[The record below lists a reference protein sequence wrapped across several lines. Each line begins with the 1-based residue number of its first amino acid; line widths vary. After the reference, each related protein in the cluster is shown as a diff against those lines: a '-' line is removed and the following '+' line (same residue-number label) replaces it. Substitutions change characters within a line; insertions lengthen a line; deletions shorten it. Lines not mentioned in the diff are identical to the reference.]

1 MKKTISSLTVLLF
14 TAAACVGAGGGSSQ
28 VNVNAPDF
36 SLRDLRGR
44 TVTLSDYDGKV
55 LVLNFWATWCPPC
68 RAEIPDFVE
77 AYDELSGEGLEI
89 VGVTVE
95 DISAED
101 LEGFARG
108 LKMNYTVAFGTEEI
122 VRAYRPG
129 QYIPAT
135 IVIDRGGVIRHRH
148 VGAMNKNA
156 LLKVVSPLLEE

>member
-1 MKKTISSLTVLLF
+1 MKKTISTLTVLLF
-14 TAAACVGAGGGSSQ
+14 AAAACAGAGSSQ
-28 VNVNAPDF
+28 TNVTAPDF
-36 SLRDLRGR
+36 SLRDLQGR
-44 TVTLSDYDGKV
+44 THTLSDYEGKV

-77 AYDELSGEGLEI
+77 AYDELNGQGLEI

-101 LEGFARG
+101 LEDFAG
-108 LKMNYTVAFGTEEI
+108 GMKMNYTVTFGNNEI

-135 IVIDRGGVIRHRH
+135 IIIDKKGVIRHRH
-148 VGAMNKNA
+148 VGAMEKAA

>member
-1 MKKTISSLTVLLF
+1 MKTTIASLTVLF
-14 TAAACVGAGGGSSQ
+14 FVAAACAGAGAGSSQ
-28 VNVNAPDF
+28 VNVSAPDF
-36 SLRDLRGR
+36 SLRDLQGQTR
-44 TVTLSDYDGKV
+44 TLADYEGKV

-77 AYDELSGEGLEI
+77 AYDELNGQGLEI

-101 LEGFARG
+101 LEDFAG
-108 LKMNYTVAFGTEEI
+108 GMKMNYTVTFGNNEI

-135 IVIDRGGVIRHRH
+135 IIIDKKGVIRHRH
-148 VGAMNKNA
+148 VGAMEKAA